1 MLCLGCNIYVVGG
14 VSTQTG
20 EGVDTIEVLDCDTAT
35 WEEENEE
42 ENGFPSIVPLDG
54 QSFNGGFLLLNTK

>member
-42 ENGFPSIVPLDG
+42 EFRSVIGVACALMPRL
-54 QSFNGGFLLLNTK
+54 